1 MSQPGVERSETPGTR
16 GTPGTKNTSKQAP
29 EGRHVLTEGEAR
41 SAKPSVLPVRR
52 RPKDGC
58 AQAKKSRRRSTLPRS
73 CPRST
78 IDAKE
83 LNGRVRDGI
92 GCGLFA
98 VITGKIVK
106 KAENFGGVCP
116 FVSKGWGGYQAERP
130 LVQVC

>member
-1 MSQPGVERSETPGTR
+1 MHRQ
-16 GTPGTKNTSKQAP
+16 
-29 EGRHVLTEGEAR
+29 
-41 SAKPSVLPVRR
+41 
-52 RPKDGC
+52 
-58 AQAKKSRRRSTLPRS
+58 KKSRRRSTLPRS

-106 KAENFGGVCP
+106 KAENLGVSALLFQRGGEGIKP
-116 FVSKGWGGYQAERP
+116 NDH
-130 LVQVC
+130 